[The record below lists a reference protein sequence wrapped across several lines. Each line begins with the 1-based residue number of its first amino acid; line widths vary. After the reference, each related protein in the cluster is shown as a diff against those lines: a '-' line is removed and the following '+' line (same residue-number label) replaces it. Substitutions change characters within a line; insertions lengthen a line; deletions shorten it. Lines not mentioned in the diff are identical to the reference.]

1 MKNLTWQNPEQLFV
15 AQELINKVKSKCC
28 GIKGNMELNTI
39 QQLLQKA
46 QPILQKSKAEKKE
59 REAKGEYFNVFE
71 NLHFTRPE
79 EHLHTPFLRMLLDK
93 DANHGVGKGFLEA
106 FLKMVV
112 KELKPDFQYDINS
125 SHIEYKDKYIG
136 EVKISEKDGEST
148 GGEIDIF
155 LYDEKGHAII
165 IENKFDRYG
174 NPAQEQPRQ
183 LERYHNFGKKEY
195 KDKFILIYLT
205 PSGQEASED
214 STGPNKITYYPM
226 SYDLSDNK
234 PNILSWLAECL
245 NISKGCPRIHEVIK
259 QYITFI
265 KDTRHIM
272 EEKYQNDFLKLVL
285 EPKNLDVAFE
295 IIRNCQKIKEA
306 IREEFCK
313 QLVSLAGEYGL
324 ELLKNDDGYGNII
337 TWDNDNGG
345 WMTFVGKKKHQS
357 QVEPQ
362 VGFKVGNYSRTNS
375 NLKPEY
381 GGMLY
386 GLSIINEDDSNLED
400 MQKVFKIGLSKSEE
414 QPLFGPWNYWHQ
426 LPDGK
431 DIKKDFPW
439 GYSFLSDEK
448 RTWKKNWYDWDDLQ
462 TLADMRNGK
471 MLDFMR
477 TRFEILKNNGI
488 IDKL

>member
-1 MKNLTWQNPEQLFV
+1 
-15 AQELINKVKSKCC
+15 
-28 GIKGNMELNTI
+28 MELNTI

-106 FLKMVV
+106 FLKMVK
-112 KELKPDFQYDINS
+112 KELKLDFQYDVNS

-205 PSGQEASED
+205 PSGREASED

-265 KDTRHIM
+265 KDTRYIM
-272 EEKYQNDFLKLVL
+272 EENYQKELLNLLLSKD
-285 EPKNLDVAFE
+285 NLDVTLRILRDE
-295 IIRNCQKIKEA
+295 QMIKEK
-306 IREEFCK
+306 IRRDFCD
-313 QLVSLAGEYGL
+313 QLVKLAGEYGL
-324 ELLKNDDGYGNII
+324 ELRGQYQYDDNIV
-337 TWDNDNGG
+337 TWNKDNG
-345 WMTFVGKKKHQS
+345 WMIFVGKEKRQS
-357 QVEPQ
+357 QI
-362 VGFKVGNYSRTNS
+362 GFVIGNYSRTNS
-375 NLKPEY
+375 EY

-386 GLSIINEDDSNLED
+386 GLSVINADYSNLEEL
-400 MQKVFKIGLSKSEE
+400 QKVFKIESDNPDE
-414 QPLFGPWNYWHQ
+414 QPLVR
-426 LPDGK
+426 DEK
-431 DIKKDFPW
+431 DYPQFPENKGNIKNDFPL
-439 GYSFLSDEK
+439 GYSFLCDEN
-448 RTWKKNWYDWDDLQ
+448 RAWKKNWFDWDDLQ
-462 TLADMRNGK
+462 TLEDMHNGK
-471 MLDFMR
+471 MLKFMES
-477 TRFEILKNNGI
+477 RFEILKKNGI

>member
-1 MKNLTWQNPEQLFV
+1 MDLK
-15 AQELINKVKSKCC
+15 A
-28 GIKGNMELNTI
+28 I
-39 QQLLQKA
+39 QQLLQEA

-106 FLKMVV
+106 FLKMV
-112 KELKPDFQYDINS
+112 KKKLKPDFQYDINS

-205 PSGQEASED
+205 PSGREASED
-214 STGPNKITYYPM
+214 STGSNKITYYPM

-272 EEKYQNDFLKLVL
+272 EENYQKELLNLLLSKD
-285 EPKNLDVAFE
+285 NLDVTLRILRDE
-295 IIRNCQKIKEA
+295 QMIKEK
-306 IREEFCK
+306 IRRDFCD
-313 QLVSLAGEYGL
+313 QLVKLAGEYGL
-324 ELLKNDDGYGNII
+324 ELRGQYQYDDNIV
-337 TWDNDNGG
+337 TWNKDNG
-345 WMTFVGKKKHQS
+345 WMIFVGKEKRQS
-357 QVEPQ
+357 QI
-362 VGFKVGNYSRTNS
+362 GFVIGNYSRTNS
-375 NLKPEY
+375 EY

-386 GLSIINEDDSNLED
+386 GLSVINADYSNLEEL
-400 MQKVFKIGLSKSEE
+400 QKVFKIESDNPDE
-414 QPLFGPWNYWHQ
+414 QPLVR
-426 LPDGK
+426 DEK
-431 DIKKDFPW
+431 DYPQFPENKGNIKNDFPL
-439 GYSFLSDEK
+439 GYSFLYDEN
-448 RTWKKNWYDWDDLQ
+448 R
-462 TLADMRNGK
+462 A
-471 MLDFMR
+471 
-477 TRFEILKNNGI
+477 
-488 IDKL
+488 

>member
-1 MKNLTWQNPEQLFV
+1 MDLK
-15 AQELINKVKSKCC
+15 
-28 GIKGNMELNTI
+28 TI
-39 QQLLQKA
+39 QQLLQEA
-46 QPILQKSKAEKKE
+46 QQILQKSKAEKKE
-59 REAKGEYFNVFE
+59 REEKGEYFNIFE

-93 DANHGVGKGFLEA
+93 DADHGVGKGFLEA
-106 FLKMVV
+106 FLNKVV
-112 KELKPDFQYDINS
+112 KKLKPDFQYDANS
-125 SHIEYKDKYIG
+125 SHVEYKDKYIG

-195 KDKFILIYLT
+195 KDNFILIYLT
-205 PSGQEASED
+205 PSGRDASEY
-214 STGPNKITYYPM
+214 STGPNKITYYPL
-226 SYDLSDNK
+226 SYDMYDNK
-234 PNILSWLAECL
+234 PNILSWLDACL
-245 NISKGCPRIHEVIK
+245 KKSKGCPRIYEVIK

-265 KDTRHIM
+265 QNTRQIM
-272 EEKYQNDFLKLVL
+272 EGKYQNDFLKLVL

-324 ELLKNDDGYGNII
+324 ELRERYDGNIV
-337 TWDNDNGG
+337 TWNSDYG
-345 WMTFVGKKKHQS
+345 WMIFVGKKRLQS
-357 QVEPQ
+357 QV
-362 VGFKVGNYSRTNS
+362 GFVLGNFSRINS
-375 NLKPEY
+375 KN

-386 GLSIINEDDSNLED
+386 GLSIINGDYSNLEEL
-400 MQKVFKIGLSKSEE
+400 KHKFKIEPGNPNVEYPKFSKEKNPSQLSEG
-414 QPLFGPWNYWHQ
+414 QW
-426 LPDGK
+426 
-431 DIKKDFPW
+431 KDFPW
-439 GYSFLSDEK
+439 GFSYLTDENRK
-448 RTWKKNWYDWDDLQ
+448 WDKKWYDWDDLQ
-462 TLADMRNGK
+462 TLVDMHNGE
-471 MLDFMR
+471 MLKFME
-477 TRFEILKNNGI
+477 TRFEILKKSGI

>member
-1 MKNLTWQNPEQLFV
+1 MDLK
-15 AQELINKVKSKCC
+15 A
-28 GIKGNMELNTI
+28 I
-39 QQLLQKA
+39 QQLLQEA
-46 QPILQKSKAEKKE
+46 QPILQKSKAEMKE

-106 FLKMVV
+106 FLKMVK
-112 KELKPDFQYDINS
+112 KELKLDFQYDVNS
-125 SHIEYKDKYIG
+125 SHVEYKDKHIG

-148 GGEIDIF
+148 GGDIDIF

-174 NPAQEQPRQ
+174 NSAQDQPRQ

-195 KDKFILIYLT
+195 KDNFILIYLT
-205 PSGQEASED
+205 PSGQDASKY

-226 SYDLSDNK
+226 SYDLSDDK
-234 PNILSWLAECL
+234 PNILSWLKKCL
-245 NISKGCPRIHEVIK
+245 DISKGCPRIHEVIK

-272 EEKYQNDFLKLVL
+272 EENYQKELL
-285 EPKNLDVAFE
+285 NLLLSEENVDVTLG
-295 IIRNCQKIKEA
+295 ILRDGQKIKEK
-306 IREEFCK
+306 IRRDFCN
-313 QLVSLAGEYGL
+313 QLEKLAGEYGL
-324 ELLKNDDGYGNII
+324 ELREQYDGNIA
-337 TWDNDNGG
+337 TWNSDYG
-345 WMTFVGKKKHQS
+345 WMIFVGKKRHQS
-357 QVEPQ
+357 QV
-362 VGFKVGNYSRTNS
+362 GFVVGNFSRPNS
-375 NLKPEY
+375 KK

-386 GLSIINEDDSNLED
+386 GLSIINGDYSNLEEL
-400 MQKVFKIGLSKSEE
+400 KHKFKIESGNPDDEYPKFSQEKEPSQLSEG
-414 QPLFGPWNYWHQ
+414 QW
-426 LPDGK
+426 
-431 DIKKDFPW
+431 KDFPW
-439 GYSFLSDEK
+439 GFSYLTDEN
-448 RTWKKNWYDWDDLQ
+448 REWKKNWYDWDDLQ

>member
-1 MKNLTWQNPEQLFV
+1 MDLK
-15 AQELINKVKSKCC
+15 A
-28 GIKGNMELNTI
+28 I
-39 QQLLQKA
+39 QQLLQEA

-106 FLKMVV
+106 FLKKVV
-112 KELKPDFQYDINS
+112 KKLKPDFQYDINS

-265 KDTRHIM
+265 KDTRYIM
-272 EEKYQNDFLKLVL
+272 EENYQKELLNLLLSKD
-285 EPKNLDVAFE
+285 NLDVTLRILRDE
-295 IIRNCQKIKEA
+295 QMIKEK
-306 IREEFCK
+306 IRRDFCD
-313 QLVSLAGEYGL
+313 QLVKLAGEYGL
-324 ELLKNDDGYGNII
+324 ELRGQYQYDDNIV
-337 TWDNDNGG
+337 TWNKDNG
-345 WMTFVGKKKHQS
+345 WMIFVGKEKRQS
-357 QVEPQ
+357 QI
-362 VGFKVGNYSRTNS
+362 GFVIGNYSRTNS
-375 NLKPEY
+375 EY

-386 GLSIINEDDSNLED
+386 GLSVINADYSNLEEL
-400 MQKVFKIGLSKSEE
+400 QKVFKIESDNPDE
-414 QPLFGPWNYWHQ
+414 QPLVR
-426 LPDGK
+426 DEK
-431 DIKKDFPW
+431 DYPQFPENKGNIKNDFPL
-439 GYSFLSDEK
+439 GYSFLCDEN
-448 RTWKKNWYDWDDLQ
+448 RAWKKNWFDWDDLQ
-462 TLADMRNGK
+462 TLEDMHNGK
-471 MLDFMR
+471 MLKFMES
-477 TRFEILKNNGI
+477 RFEILKKNGI

>member
-1 MKNLTWQNPEQLFV
+1 MDLK
-15 AQELINKVKSKCC
+15 A
-28 GIKGNMELNTI
+28 I

-46 QPILQKSKAEKKE
+46 QPILQKSKAEMKE

-106 FLKMVV
+106 FLKMV
-112 KELKPDFQYDINS
+112 KEALKLDFQYDVNS
-125 SHIEYKDKYIG
+125 SHVEYKDKYIG

-195 KDKFILIYLT
+195 KDNFILIYLT
-205 PSGQEASED
+205 PSGQDASEY
-214 STGPNKITYYPM
+214 STGPNKITCYPL
-226 SYDLSDNK
+226 SYDKYDNK
-234 PNILSWLAECL
+234 PNILSWLEKCL
-245 NISKGCPRIHEVIK
+245 DISKGCPRIHEVIK

-272 EEKYQNDFLKLVL
+272 EENYQKELL
-285 EPKNLDVAFE
+285 NLLLSEENVDVTLG
-295 IIRNCQKIKEA
+295 ILRDGQKIKEK
-306 IREEFCK
+306 IRRDFCN
-313 QLVSLAGEYGL
+313 QLEKLAGEYGL
-324 ELLKNDDGYGNII
+324 ELREQYDGNIA
-337 TWDNDNGG
+337 TWNSDYG
-345 WMTFVGKKKHQS
+345 WMIFVGKKRLQS
-357 QVEPQ
+357 QV
-362 VGFKVGNYSRTNS
+362 GFVVGNFSRPNS
-375 NLKPEY
+375 KK

-386 GLSIINEDDSNLED
+386 GLSIINGDYSNLEEL
-400 MQKVFKIGLSKSEE
+400 KHKFKIESGNPDDEYPKFSQEKEPSQLSEG
-414 QPLFGPWNYWHQ
+414 QW
-426 LPDGK
+426 
-431 DIKKDFPW
+431 KDFPW
-439 GYSFLSDEK
+439 GFSYLTDEN
-448 RTWKKNWYDWDDLQ
+448 REWKKNWYDWDDLQ

>member
-1 MKNLTWQNPEQLFV
+1 MDLK
-15 AQELINKVKSKCC
+15 A
-28 GIKGNMELNTI
+28 I

-59 REAKGEYFNVFE
+59 REAKGEYFSVFE
-71 NLHFTRPE
+71 NLHFTCPE

-106 FLKMVV
+106 FLKMV
-112 KELKPDFQYDINS
+112 KEELKLDFQYDVNS
-125 SHIEYKDKYIG
+125 SHVEYKDKYIG

-195 KDKFILIYLT
+195 KDNFILIYLT
-205 PSGQEASED
+205 PSGQDASEY
-214 STGPNKITYYPM
+214 STGPNKITCYPM
-226 SYDLSDNK
+226 SYDLSDDK
-234 PNILSWLAECL
+234 PNILSWLKKCL
-245 NISKGCPRIHEVIK
+245 DISKGCPRIHEVIK

-272 EEKYQNDFLKLVL
+272 EENYQKELL
-285 EPKNLDVAFE
+285 NLLLSEENVDVTLG
-295 IIRNCQKIKEA
+295 ILRDGQKIKEK
-306 IREEFCK
+306 IRRDFCN
-313 QLVSLAGEYGL
+313 QLEKLAGEYGL
-324 ELLKNDDGYGNII
+324 ELREQYDGNIA
-337 TWDNDNGG
+337 TWNSDYG
-345 WMTFVGKKKHQS
+345 WMIFVGKKRHQS
-357 QVEPQ
+357 QV
-362 VGFKVGNYSRTNS
+362 GFVVGNFSRPNS
-375 NLKPEY
+375 KK

-386 GLSIINEDDSNLED
+386 GLSIINGDYSNLEEL
-400 MQKVFKIGLSKSEE
+400 KHKFKIESGNPDDEYPKFSQEKEPSQLSEG
-414 QPLFGPWNYWHQ
+414 QW
-426 LPDGK
+426 
-431 DIKKDFPW
+431 KDFPW
-439 GYSFLSDEK
+439 GFSYLTDEN
-448 RTWKKNWYDWDDLQ
+448 REWKKNWYDWDDLQ

>member
-1 MKNLTWQNPEQLFV
+1 
-15 AQELINKVKSKCC
+15 
-28 GIKGNMELNTI
+28 MELNTI

-59 REAKGEYFNVFE
+59 REAKGEYFSVFE
-71 NLHFTRPE
+71 KLHFTRPE

-106 FLKMVV
+106 FLKKVV
-112 KELKPDFQYDINS
+112 KKLKPDFQYDINS

>member
-1 MKNLTWQNPEQLFV
+1 MDLK
-15 AQELINKVKSKCC
+15 A
-28 GIKGNMELNTI
+28 I
-39 QQLLQKA
+39 QQLLQEA
-46 QPILQKSKAEKKE
+46 QPILQKSKAEMKE

-106 FLKMVV
+106 FLKMVK
-112 KELKPDFQYDINS
+112 KELKLDFQYDVNS
-125 SHIEYKDKYIG
+125 SHVEYKDKYIG

-205 PSGQEASED
+205 PSGREASED

-259 QYITFI
+259 QYITYI
-265 KDTRHIM
+265 KNTRQIM
-272 EEKYQNDFLKLVL
+272 EENYQKELL
-285 EPKNLDVAFE
+285 NLLLSEENVDVTLG
-295 IIRNCQKIKEA
+295 ILRDGQKIKEK
-306 IREEFCK
+306 IRRDFCN
-313 QLVSLAGEYGL
+313 QLEKLAGEYGL
-324 ELLKNDDGYGNII
+324 ELREQYDGNIA
-337 TWDNDNGG
+337 TWNSDYG
-345 WMTFVGKKKHQS
+345 WMIFVGKKRHQS
-357 QVEPQ
+357 QV
-362 VGFKVGNYSRTNS
+362 GFVVGNFSRPNS
-375 NLKPEY
+375 KK

-386 GLSIINEDDSNLED
+386 GLSIINGDYSNLEEL
-400 MQKVFKIGLSKSEE
+400 KHKFKIESGNPDDEYPKFSQEKEPSQLSEG
-414 QPLFGPWNYWHQ
+414 QW
-426 LPDGK
+426 
-431 DIKKDFPW
+431 KDFPW
-439 GYSFLSDEK
+439 GFSYLTDEN
-448 RTWKKNWYDWDDLQ
+448 REWKKNWYDWDDLQ

>member
-1 MKNLTWQNPEQLFV
+1 MDLK
-15 AQELINKVKSKCC
+15 A
-28 GIKGNMELNTI
+28 I
-39 QQLLQKA
+39 QQLLQEA
-46 QPILQKSKAEKKE
+46 QPILQKSKVEKKE

-71 NLHFTRPE
+71 YLNFSRFE
-79 EHLHTPFLRMLLDK
+79 EQLHTPFLRMLLDK

-106 FLKMVV
+106 FLKMVK
-112 KELKPDFQYDINS
+112 KELKLDFQYDINS

-214 STGPNKITYYPM
+214 STGSNKITYYPM

-272 EEKYQNDFLKLVL
+272 EENYQKELLNLLLSKD
-285 EPKNLDVAFE
+285 NLDVTLRILRDE
-295 IIRNCQKIKEA
+295 QMIKEK
-306 IREEFCK
+306 IRRDFCD
-313 QLVSLAGEYGL
+313 QLVKLAGEYGL
-324 ELLKNDDGYGNII
+324 ELREQYDSNIA
-337 TWDNDNGG
+337 TWNSDYG
-345 WMTFVGKKKHQS
+345 WMIFVGKKRLQS
-357 QVEPQ
+357 QV
-362 VGFKVGNYSRTNS
+362 GFVVGNFSRKN
-375 NLKPEY
+375 EDY

-386 GLSIINEDDSNLED
+386 GLSIINGYFSNLGEL
-400 MQKVFKIGLSKSEE
+400 KNVFKFESSDPND
-414 QPLFGPWNYWHQ
+414 QPLFGPEKGYHQ
-426 LPDGK
+426 LPENKGNFK
-431 DIKKDFPW
+431 REFPF
-439 GYSFLSDEK
+439 GYSFLYDENRAKNKK
-448 RTWKKNWYDWDDLQ
+448 RWYDWDDLQ

>member
-1 MKNLTWQNPEQLFV
+1 MDLK
-15 AQELINKVKSKCC
+15 A
-28 GIKGNMELNTI
+28 I
-39 QQLLQKA
+39 QQLLQEA

-106 FLKMVV
+106 FLKMVK
-112 KELKPDFQYDINS
+112 KELKLDFQYDVNS

-205 PSGQEASED
+205 PSGQDASED
-214 STGPNKITYYPM
+214 SMGPNKITYYPM

-234 PNILSWLAECL
+234 PNILSWLDACL
-245 NISKGCPRIHEVIK
+245 EISKGCPRIHEVIK

-272 EEKYQNDFLKLVL
+272 EENYQNEFFKLLL

-313 QLVSLAGEYGL
+313 QLENLAGEYGL
-324 ELLKNDDGYGNII
+324 ELLKDDNGYVNII
-337 TWDNDNGG
+337 KWDNDNGG
-345 WMTFVGKKKHQS
+345 WMIFVGKRKHQKP
-357 QVEPQ
+357 VKPQ
-362 VGFKVGNYSRTNS
+362 VGFKVGYYSRVDS

-386 GLSIINEDDSNLED
+386 GLSIINGDHSNLEKL
-400 MQKVFKIGLSKSEE
+400 QKNFKIESSDSND
-414 QPLFGPWNYWHQ
+414 QPLFGPGKYCHQ

-439 GYSFLSDEK
+439 GYSLLSDEK
-448 RTWKKNWYDWDDLQ
+448 REWKKNWYDWDDLQ

>member
-1 MKNLTWQNPEQLFV
+1 ML
-15 AQELINKVKSKCC
+15 QE
-28 GIKGNMELNTI
+28 
-39 QQLLQKA
+39 A
-46 QPILQKSKAEKKE
+46 QPILQKSKVEKKE

-71 NLHFTRPE
+71 YLNFSRFE
-79 EHLHTPFLRMLLDK
+79 EQLHTPFLRMLLDK

-106 FLKMVV
+106 FLKMVK
-112 KELKPDFQYDINS
+112 KELKLDFQYDINS

-272 EEKYQNDFLKLVL
+272 EENYQKELLNLLLSKD
-285 EPKNLDVAFE
+285 NLDVTLRILRDE
-295 IIRNCQKIKEA
+295 QMIKEK
-306 IREEFCK
+306 IRRDFCD
-313 QLVSLAGEYGL
+313 QLVKLAGEYGL
-324 ELLKNDDGYGNII
+324 ELRQQYDGNIV
-337 TWDNDNGG
+337 TWNSDYG
-345 WMTFVGKKKHQS
+345 WMIFVGKKRLQS
-357 QVEPQ
+357 QV
-362 VGFKVGNYSRTNS
+362 GFVVGNFSRKN
-375 NLKPEY
+375 EDY

-386 GLSIINEDDSNLED
+386 GLSIINGYFSNLGEL
-400 MQKVFKIGLSKSEE
+400 KNVFKIESSDPND
-414 QPLFGPWNYWHQ
+414 QPLFGPEKGYHQ
-426 LPDGK
+426 LPENKGNFK
-431 DIKKDFPW
+431 REFPF
-439 GYSFLSDEK
+439 GYSFLYDEDRAKVK
-448 RTWKKNWYDWDDLQ
+448 RWFDWDDLQ
-462 TLADMRNGK
+462 TLADMHNGK
-471 MLDFMR
+471 MLKFME
-477 TRFEILKNNGI
+477 TRFEILKKSGI